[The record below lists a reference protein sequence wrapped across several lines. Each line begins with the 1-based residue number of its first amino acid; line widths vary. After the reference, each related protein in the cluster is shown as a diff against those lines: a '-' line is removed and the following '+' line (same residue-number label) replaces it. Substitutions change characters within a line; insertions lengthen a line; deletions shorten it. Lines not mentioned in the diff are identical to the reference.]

1 MIDNNSVFLCGY
13 ISLNFNHRTI
23 HPFGFTY
30 ISYLYPP
37 FVPAFTFPVMFICPT
52 GLADTPIPV
61 LCTFPVIVVCVL
73 YLIRFPFSPVAKT
86 APISPFGSASIS
98 PKIFNAALNLRTIP
112 TQIPVYNSR
121 RLIGNFNR
129 RSLFMIDNIPIYMY
143 FRSISKNICC
153 ILPITYLMLSVN
165 LIFQS
170 IESRKFLILRC
181 RLPPLHNLPVLI
193 PCCILCLRERR
204 AVRPFQATV
213 AQLKQAPFFFLRPS
227 FPSSFVK

>member
-1 MIDNNSVFLCGY
+1 MVDNNSVFLCGY

-37 FVPAFTFPVMFICPT
+37 FVPAFTFPVMFICPP

-98 PKIFNAALNLRTIP
+98 PKIFNAALNLRTSPHKFPFITADAWSVTSIDVP
-112 TQIPVYNSR
+112 CLWLITSPFICTFVLSPKTYAVFYQSLTWCSPLISYSNPSKAENSS
-121 RLIGNFNR
+121 F
-129 RSLFMIDNIPIYMY
+129 
-143 FRSISKNICC
+143 
-153 ILPITYLMLSVN
+153 SVVV
-165 LIFQS
+165 
-170 IESRKFLILRC
+170 
-181 RLPPLHNLPVLI
+181 PPLHNLPVLI
-193 PCCILCLRERR
+193 PCCILYLRERR
-204 AVRPFQATV
+204 ASALSRQ
-213 AQLKQAPFFFLRPS
+213 QCG
-227 FPSSFVK
+227 